1 MDRKEWKAMVR
12 QQLRDDPPHRR
23 KTKEYYKPP
32 NCSTEFNHFE
42 LRSSWKRRQILAL
55 HPETIFDYSLMT
67 EDNLQIYWYI
77 EKPMKIFPRYWQLLV
92 RNRAGSEFD
101 RNGSFVQ
108 KWSSSSSLH
117 TPPPLLLLL
126 ADHYRRQEFV
136 NLKEQALLAVQ
147 KKYSPFETNT
157 SLEEEE
163 EQADNIQDENL
174 PEFLDRMA
182 TTFITCGRLQMLSN
196 VSV

>member
-67 EDNLQIYWYI
+67 EDNLQSFWYI
-77 EKPMKIFPRYWQLLV
+77 EVPMAIWPKYWRLLI
-92 RNRAGSEFD
+92 RNRAGAYFD
-101 RNGSFVQ
+101 RAGSFVQ
-108 KWSSSSSLH
+108 KLSTDRSLH
-117 TPPPLLLLL
+117 SPPPLLLLL
-126 ADHYRRQEFV
+126 ADRFRRQEYV
-136 NLKEQALLAVQ
+136 NLKEQALVAVQ

-157 SLEEEE
+157 SCEEEE
-163 EQADNIQDENL
+163 EQAENILEETL
-174 PEFLDRMA
+174 PEFLDRMG
-182 TTFITCGRLQMLSN
+182 TTFITCGRLQMLQN
-196 VSV
+196 VSI